1 MGITIQKIVIG
12 SVLGVSSL
20 WMTQTA
26 SASELKKCST
36 APIVVTLKNDGKVS
50 YYAQDCAKA
59 WNTQDIRL
67 DFYYTRDIP
76 EWAFK
81 KAATHFLEKNISGFS
96 SKSPLNQ
103 ITALYRPVKSGDLYS
118 IGYQMQNQ
126 KLDLVLN
133 NKPLGSITDPHA
145 NDYFKIW
152 FGAAPFNAK
161 LKQQLLN

>member
-1 MGITIQKIVIG
+1 MSVKSATMRKIVPRHGIRRISG
-12 SVLGVSSL
+12 LTSTTPVTYQNGH
-20 WMTQTA
+20 
-26 SASELKKCST
+26 LKSGHT
-36 APIVVTLKNDGKVS
+36 FSG
-50 YYAQDCAKA
+50 
-59 WNTQDIRL
+59 
-67 DFYYTRDIP
+67 
-76 EWAFK
+76 
-81 KAATHFLEKNISGFS
+81 KNISGFS